1 MDIHIIIR
9 KSQNYNDNGHN
20 HSPTL
25 CASNITD
32 NQSNKRILGR
42 DNVKNNYRNL
52 NEYKLAL
59 KFEQDNVSNKIQ
71 VAIEIA
77 EKAPELIS
85 NAIGKEF
92 KATGYN
98 SSYGNYTTYIKEVT
112 DKPTIG
118 QYIEIMPGVRV
129 VAECSDKLDLKKI
142 YKVLKSGVISESRIQ
157 VQA

>member
-1 MDIHIIIR
+1 M
-9 KSQNYNDNGHN
+9 HN
-20 HSPTL
+20 
-25 CASNITD
+25 SNPTD
-32 NQSNKRILGR
+32 NQSNKRILER
-42 DNVKNNYRNL
+42 SRNVKNNFRNL

-118 QYIEIMPGVRV
+118 QYIEIMPGVRI
-129 VAECSDKLDLKKI
+129 VAEASDKLDLKKI
-142 YKVLKSGVISESRIQ
+142 YNTLKSGVLNSESRVQ

>member
-1 MDIHIIIR
+1 MNTKER
-9 KSQNYNDNGHN
+9 S
-20 HSPTL
+20 
-25 CASNITD
+25 
-32 NQSNKRILGR
+32 R
-42 DNVKNNYRNL
+42 NVKNNYRNL
-52 NEYKLAL
+52 SEYKLAL

-77 EKAPELIS
+77 EKAPELVS

-118 QYIEIMPGVRV
+118 QYIELMPGVRV

-142 YKVLKSGVISESRIQ
+142 YKVLKSGVISESRIPI
-157 VQA
+157 QA

>member
-1 MDIHIIIR
+1 M
-9 KSQNYNDNGHN
+9 
-20 HSPTL
+20 
-25 CASNITD
+25 
-32 NQSNKRILGR
+32 
-42 DNVKNNYRNL
+42 
-52 NEYKLAL
+52 
-59 KFEQDNVSNKIQ
+59 SNKIQ

-85 NAIGKEF
+85 NAIGKKEF

-118 QYIEIMPGVRV
+118 QYIELMPGVRV
-129 VAECSDKLDLKKI
+129 VAEASDKLDLKKI

>member
-1 MDIHIIIR
+1 M
-9 KSQNYNDNGHN
+9 
-20 HSPTL
+20 
-25 CASNITD
+25 
-32 NQSNKRILGR
+32 
-42 DNVKNNYRNL
+42 KNNYRNL

-59 KFEQDNVSNKIQ
+59 KFENDNVSNKIQ

-77 EKAPELIS
+77 EIISKAT
-85 NAIGKEF
+85 GKEF

-118 QYIEIMPGVRV
+118 QYIELMPGVRV
-129 VAECSDKLDLKKI
+129 VAEASDKLDLKKI
-142 YKVLKSGVISESRIQ
+142 YKVLKSGVIERESRIQ